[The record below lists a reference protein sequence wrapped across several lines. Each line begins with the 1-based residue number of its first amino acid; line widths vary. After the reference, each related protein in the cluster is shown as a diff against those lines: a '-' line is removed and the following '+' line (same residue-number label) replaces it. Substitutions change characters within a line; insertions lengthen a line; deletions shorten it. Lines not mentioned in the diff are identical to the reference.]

1 MAGQAEANQGNFAAA
16 QALLFESL
24 DLAQM
29 LGMRPLAAHC
39 HRTLAEVVR
48 KLGHHDEAER
58 EAERSEALYRAL
70 GMKLLPDRV
79 IERA

>member
-1 MAGQAEANQGNFAAA
+1 
-16 QALLFESL
+16 
-24 DLAQM
+24 
-29 LGMRPLAAHC
+29 
-39 HRTLAEVVR
+39 
-48 KLGHHDEAER
+48 LGHHDEAER